1 MSQLF
6 FRNPLQIFVN
16 YDKIENEISAP
27 LCVLSDFCE
36 RSWHFSCF
44 RQHISSKSSL
54 PADMMHQASNRPQYC
69 PAAGYQLIKEYRHM
83 AKIRVAVLFGG
94 VSSEHD
100 VSLISAENVIRSIP
114 KDKYEVLCIGITK
127 KGRWLYFPG
136 DITEISTGAWEQNP
150 DCSAAILSPDP
161 LHGGII
167 TIENGETY
175 IKKVDVVFPVL
186 HGRNGEDGRLQGI
199 MEMAR
204 IPYVGC
210 GVLSSAVCMD
220 KGMTHTVLDYNGIQ
234 TAKWASVHQ
243 RDLNKLDE
251 KCVAIAET
259 LGFPLF
265 VKPANAGSSVG
276 VNKANDLESLK
287 NAVQIAFT
295 HDEKV
300 IIEEFIDGR
309 ELEVAV
315 FGYDAPIA
323 SYVGEIEPAAEF
335 YDYDDKYVNGTSKLY
350 IPARIT
356 DQESDRI
363 RETALRAYQALG
375 CKGLSRVDFFLA
387 KDGSVILNEINTLPG
402 FTSISMYPKLMEHLG
417 MSQEYLV
424 DKLIEQAMENAAR
437 T

>member
-1 MSQLF
+1 M
-6 FRNPLQIFVN
+6 NTN
-16 YDKIENEISAP
+16 
-27 LCVLSDFCE
+27 
-36 RSWHFSCF
+36 
-44 RQHISSKSSL
+44 SKL
-54 PADMMHQASNRPQYC
+54 
-69 PAAGYQLIKEYRHM
+69 
-83 AKIRVAVLFGG
+83 RVALFFGG

-100 VSLISAENVIRSIP
+100 VSCVSASAWLRALGQEP
-114 KDKYEVLCIGITK
+114 CADKYEVFPVGITK
-127 KGRWLYFPG
+127 DGRWLACRPTPEAMADG
-136 DITEISTGAWEQNP
+136 SWEQG
-150 DCSAAILSPDP
+150 DCTPCVLSPDRKD
-161 LHGGII
+161 HGIWLLKDGRAELVHIDI
-167 TIENGETY
+167 CA
-175 IKKVDVVFPVL
+175 PVM
-186 HGRNGEDGRLQGI
+186 HGKNGEDGTIQGLF
-199 MEMAR
+199 ELAR

-243 RDLNKLDE
+243 RDLNKLNE

-276 VNKANDLESLK
+276 VSKATDLESLK
-287 NAVQIAFT
+287 DAVQIAFT

-335 YDYDDKYVNGTSKLY
+335 YDYDDKYVNGSSKLY

-375 CKGLSRVDFFLA
+375 CKGLSRVDFFLS
-387 KDGSVILNEINTLPG
+387 KDGSIILNEINTLPG

-417 MSQEYLV
+417 MKQEYLV

>member
-1 MSQLF
+1 
-6 FRNPLQIFVN
+6 
-16 YDKIENEISAP
+16 
-27 LCVLSDFCE
+27 
-36 RSWHFSCF
+36 
-44 RQHISSKSSL
+44 
-54 PADMMHQASNRPQYC
+54 
-69 PAAGYQLIKEYRHM
+69 M

-251 KCVAIAET
+251 KCVAIAE
-259 LGFPLF
+259 
-265 VKPANAGSSVG
+265 
-276 VNKANDLESLK
+276 

>member
-1 MSQLF
+1 
-6 FRNPLQIFVN
+6 
-16 YDKIENEISAP
+16 
-27 LCVLSDFCE
+27 
-36 RSWHFSCF
+36 
-44 RQHISSKSSL
+44 
-54 PADMMHQASNRPQYC
+54 
-69 PAAGYQLIKEYRHM
+69 M

-114 KDKYEVLCIGITK
+114 KDKYEVLGITK

>member
-44 RQHISSKSSL
+44 RQHIALKSSL

-69 PAAGYQLIKEYRHM
+69 PAAGYQLIKEFRHM

-287 NAVQIAFT
+287 DAVQIAFT

-323 SYVGEIEPAAEF
+323 SYVGEIERLR
-335 YDYDDKYVNGTSKLY
+335 NSM
-350 IPARIT
+350 IT
-356 DQESDRI
+356 
-363 RETALRAYQALG
+363 T
-375 CKGLSRVDFFLA
+375 
-387 KDGSVILNEINTLPG
+387 IN
-402 FTSISMYPKLMEHLG
+402 M
-417 MSQEYLV
+417 
-424 DKLIEQAMENAAR
+424 
-437 T
+437 